1 MKAVL
6 RFGFVAVSFAC
17 VVNAAEYTFV
27 PTSGGWNDPKSYI
40 DADGNSPLS
49 TPGSEDVVKLPEGS
63 YEVSAPSADFTALA
77 KIGRISPSNAKLV
90 VDVAEGEPCEMEA
103 KFASGQAA
111 DKSSS
116 GELVK
121 RGKGTLKLTG
131 KGYEYSSADWSYI
144 CNITVEDGR
153 LSLPD
158 FGADYRNQRQ
168 HGIFAVSNG
177 AVLVLSPQKF
187 SYSNCRGLRG
197 GGIVTNELSA
207 AVSLNVISRFAGES
221 TAFTGSLGG
230 FVNLTMNG
238 PAFLGGG
245 RSTFSGAVS
254 IQRQY
259 FTDAVECDGFGSV
272 GEPSNFGIGEA
283 ISVGER
289 NGGNLRYVGSGEKT
303 DKKFYVCYNA
313 STTGESTAP
322 SIDAGPVGN
331 LLFTGLLS
339 GKCYSSTLQGMDC
352 LELKG
357 TNSMPCVIDC
367 PIDSWRYDN
376 TSKTYYSLHVKKSGS
391 GTWELSGNA
400 GKSTN
405 AGALT
410 VEEGTLRYDS
420 LAEVGTSCSLGTAT
434 NLMEFYTGAWDET
447 KRIPWAFTLGS
458 QLTAGCLEY
467 IGTNRAITRTRK
479 TGLAGEGRFRHE
491 TGKGSVFFAG
501 VEAVAASADGRLVLD
516 GEDVDSDDTFTDI
529 TDGKG
534 SVSVVKT
541 GAGKWTLER
550 ELSFSGDLIVS
561 NGTLVVRAGDAP
573 YTWFRFTQKSDWG
586 SDFAKLQELGLYAA
600 DGTRQNL
607 NLKYNHGEVT
617 HPTDNSSQSEPLKE
631 VADLAKGEATYGRK
645 GYVKWYSTGYR
656 DIDGLFDDSMSGT
669 LSVGWVLTAGP
680 GGTSAPALGTPSTW
694 IPIVMRLSDDAKEVA
709 MYDFCTAGGMAAKN
723 VIKDYSFEG
732 SVDGVYWDVLT
743 NATYGTE
750 APATVVNNTWYYS
763 GKAHAD
769 GKMHAA
775 GEGFPLCGHGTNT
788 FAQLNKASVFVAP
801 GAILRAEGSVTISK
815 LAVSAEGGVGTID
828 GFAFAANGELD
839 IRAANPKFRE
849 ATFSLGDGA
858 TVANVANWTLC
869 VNGTATSKKELIYLG
884 NGKFCV
890 RSKGLVLIVK

>member
-1 MKAVL
+1 MKADL
-6 RFGFVAVSFAC
+6 KIGAVVMSFAC
-17 VVNAAEYTFV
+17 MANAAEYTFV
-27 PTSGGWNDPKSYI
+27 PTAGGWNDPNSYV
-40 DADGNSPLS
+40 DAGGHSPGQ
-49 TPGSEDVVKLPEGS
+49 TPGADDVVKLPAGT
-63 YEVSAPSADFTALA
+63 YEVPAPSADFTALSR
-77 KIGRISPSNAKLV
+77 IGRIAPDSAKLV
-90 VDVAEGEPCEMEA
+90 IDVAAGDPCEMGA

-121 RGKGTLKLTG
+121 RGEGTLKLAG
-131 KGYEYSSADWSYI
+131 KGYEYNSSDWSYI
-144 CNITVEDGR
+144 CNITVEGGR
-153 LSLPD
+153 LALPD
-158 FGADYRNQRQ
+158 PEKNVQRH

-177 AVLVLSPQKF
+177 ATLVLSPQAT
-187 SYSNCRGLRG
+187 SYSSCRGLRG
-197 GGIVTNELSA
+197 GGVITNEA
-207 AVSLNVISRFAGES
+207 EKAVSLNVLSRFAGES
-221 TAFTGSLGG
+221 TSFTGSLGG
-230 FVNLTMNG
+230 LVKLTMNG

-245 RSTFSGAVS
+245 RSTFSGSVT

-259 FTDAVECDGFGSV
+259 FTDAVECDGFGMA
-272 GEPSNFGIGEA
+272 GEASNFGINDS
-283 ISVGER
+283 ISIGER
-289 NGGNLRYVGSGEKT
+289 NGGNLRYAGSGETT
-303 DKKFYVCYNA
+303 DKKFYSCFNVA
-313 STTGESTAP
+313 SGESTAP

-331 LLFTGLLS
+331 LRFTGLIS
-339 GKCYSSTLQGMDC
+339 GKAYNTTQHGMDR

-357 TNSMPCVIDC
+357 TNQFPCVIDC
-367 PIDSWRYDN
+367 PVDSWKQGA
-376 TSKTYYSLHVKKSGS
+376 TAYSLHVKKSGS

-458 QLTAGCLEY
+458 QLMAGCLEY
-467 IGTNRAITRTRK
+467 IGTNRAVTTTRK
-479 TGLAGEGRFRHE
+479 TGLAGAGRFRHE
-491 TGKGSVFFAG
+491 TGKGAVFFTGA
-501 VEAVAASADGRLVLD
+501 EAVAASADGRLVLD
-516 GEDVDSDDTFTDI
+516 GEDADSDDTFTDI

-534 SVSVVKT
+534 TVSVVKT

-550 ELSFSGDLIVS
+550 ELSFSGALIVS

-607 NLKYNHGEVT
+607 NLKYNHSEVT
-617 HPTDNSSQSEPLKE
+617 HPAETNSQSEPLKE
-631 VADLAKGEATYGRK
+631 AVDLAAGEATYGRK

-656 DIDGLFDDSMSGT
+656 DMDGLFDDSMSGT
-669 LSVGWVLTAGP
+669 WSVGWVLTAGP
-680 GGTSAPALGTPSTW
+680 GGTAAPALGTPPTW
-694 IPIVMRLSDDAKEVA
+694 IPIVMRLAGGAKEVA
-709 MYDFCTAGGMAAKN
+709 MYDLCTAGGMAVKN

-732 SVDGVYWDVLT
+732 STDGVYWDVLT
-743 NATYGTE
+743 NATNGSE
-750 APATVVNNTWYYS
+750 APTTVENNTWYYS
-763 GKAHAD
+763 GKAFTT
-769 GKMHAA
+769 GKTHAA
-775 GEGFPLCGHGTNT
+775 GEGFPLRGHGTNT
-788 FAQLNKASVFVAP
+788 FAQLNKAAVFVAS
-801 GAILRAEGSVTISK
+801 GATLRAEGSVTISK

-828 GFAFAANGELD
+828 GFSFAANGELD
-839 IRAANPKFRE
+839 IKAANPKFKE
-849 ATFSLGDGA
+849 ATFSLGDGP

-869 VNGTATSKKELIYLG
+869 VNGTETSRKELVYLG